1 MILKEE
7 NINEIFKIINEKNI
21 KHISFDFWNTLYESN
36 PEFKVKRNSLLSKL
50 SKLDIEQIEYIL
62 NDKSKSF
69 NSQFKES
76 SKTVIHSDLIK
87 SVFNTLNI
95 DYIFIDDVF
104 KLFLKYSPIT
114 SPKINSLFED
124 IANKEITISLLSNT
138 AYIPGSE
145 ITKVLKKDN
154 CLKYFSFLLFS
165 DEMNYGKPN
174 ILVFQKLRSEIN
186 KVKPNISNSE
196 ILHIGDDLDFD
207 ITPSINFGLST
218 LKI

>member
-1 MILKEE
+1 MILNEE
-7 NINEIFKIINEKNI
+7 NINEIFKIIIEKNI
-21 KHISFDFWNTLYESN
+21 QHISFDFWNTLYESN
-36 PEFKVKRNSLLSKL
+36 PEFKVHRNSLLSKL

-62 NDKSKSF
+62 NDNSKIF

-76 SKTVIHSDLIK
+76 NKTIIHSDLIK

-95 DYIFIDDVF
+95 EYKFIDEVF
-104 KLFLKYSPIT
+104 KLFLEYPPIA
-114 SPKINSLFED
+114 SPKIKSFFED
-124 IANKEITISLLSNT
+124 IANKDISISLLSNT

-174 ILVFQKLRSEIN
+174 ILVFHKLRNEIN
-186 KVKPNISNSE
+186 KVKPKISNSE

-207 ITPSINFGLST
+207 ITPSINFGLSA